1 MKHYICQDPPSEF
14 EELNADQKRILL
26 NWCDLITPIQSFNQ
40 KHTSYG
46 LKHIFSNSLDG
57 FYITNGQFKGA
68 MLKLGFKVKDD
79 TQLNWIF
86 NVSERSIKWL
96 VKENLIN
103 SKK

>member
-68 MLKLGFKVKDD
+68 MLKLGFKVKRRHAIKLDIQCIR
-79 TQLNWIF
+79 TLNKMVSKRKLNQL
-86 NVSERSIKWL
+86 
-96 VKENLIN
+96 
-103 SKK
+103 